1 MKEQGEVIVEGVKG
15 MLDDQAIG
23 GDELTVAK
31 LKEEFYNLLLKK
43 IKSMLPSRQLLEELL
58 HSTSSGANFSWSNAR
73 LIPSGAKRLQARS
86 LTAHALSSMAILPPG

>member
-1 MKEQGEVIVEGVKG
+1 MIPPVLVEGVKG

-23 GDELTVAK
+23 GGELTVARG

-43 IKSMLPSRQLLEELL
+43 IEKYAAQSAAPELL
-58 HSTSSGANFSWSNAR
+58 HNTSGANFSWSNAR

-86 LTAHALSSMAILPPG
+86 LT